1 MHSTAVGPHTTREW
15 HPWSNRQVAEH
26 IVHWDEVEGE
36 RAEEGA
42 FRSTW
47 TNLGRAAGTVTVGVN
62 RVQVDPGARST
73 PLHMEGAEEEIFFV
87 LAGSGLSWQD
97 DGDGE
102 RTYEIRAGDCL
113 VHLAGAEAHSVVAG
127 AEGIDYLAFGTR
139 AKAEYAFFPRLKAGR
154 MGMLW
159 AEMIET
165 HQWKQEL
172 ALGDPELP
180 EPSPRPQRIVNV
192 DELEE
197 EDWGQGDV
205 LVHGRDL
212 GIAAGSVLTG
222 INYNRLEPAML
233 SAPPHCHSVEE
244 EIFVIL
250 DGTGKALLGEEEHPV
265 NRGHVIARPA
275 ATRIAHAFRAGEG
288 GLTMLAYGTR
298 DRGADIVY
306 YPRSNKTYFRGVGVM
321 IRAERLDYWDG
332 EED

>member
-1 MHSTAVGPHTTREW
+1 VP
-15 HPWSNRQVAEH
+15 EH
-26 IVHWDEVEGE
+26 VVHWDEVEGD

-47 TNLGRAAGTVTVGVN
+47 TDLGRAAGSVTVGVN

-87 LAGSGLSWQD
+87 LDGSGLSWQD

-102 RTYEIRAGDCL
+102 TTYEIRAGDCL

-127 AEGIDYLAFGTR
+127 PEGIDYLAFGTR

-154 MGMLW
+154 IGVLW
-159 AEMIET
+159 TEMIPM

-172 ALGDPELP
+172 ALGDPDLP
-180 EPSPRPQRIVNV
+180 EPSPRPRRIVNI

-197 EDWGQGDV
+197 DAWGRGDV

-212 GIAAGSVLTG
+212 GVAAGSVLTG
-222 INYNRLEPAML
+222 INYNRVAAGML
-233 SAPPHCHSVEE
+233 SCPPHCHSAEE
-244 EIFVIL
+244 EIFVVL
-250 DGTGKALLGEEEHPV
+250 EGTGTVMLGDEEHQV
-265 NRGHVIARPA
+265 RRGHVVARPA
-275 ATRIAHAFRAGEG
+275 ATRVAHSFRAGDE

-298 DRGADIVY
+298 KPNDIAY

-321 IRAERLDYWDG
+321 IRAERFDYWDG
-332 EED
+332 EEE

>member
-1 MHSTAVGPHTTREW
+1 MP
-15 HPWSNRQVAEH
+15 EH
-26 IVHWDEVEGE
+26 VVHWDEVEPF
-36 RAEEGA
+36 RADEGA

-47 TNLGRAAGTVTVGVN
+47 TNLGRAAGTITVGVN

-102 RTYEIRAGDCL
+102 KTYEIGAGDCL
-113 VHLAGAEAHSVVAG
+113 VHLAGAEAHSIVAG
-127 AEGIDYLAFGTR
+127 PEGIDYLVFGTR

-159 AEMIET
+159 AGMIET
-165 HQWKQEL
+165 HQWKQED

-180 EPSPRPQRIVNV
+180 EPSPRPRGIVNI
-192 DELEE
+192 DEVEE
-197 EDWGQGDV
+197 EDWGRGDV

-212 GIAAGSVLTG
+212 GIAGGSVQTG
-222 INYNRLEPAML
+222 INYNRIEAGML
-233 SAPPHCHSVEE
+233 SAPPHHHSAEE
-244 EIFVIL
+244 EIFVML
-250 DGTGKALLGEEEHPV
+250 DGEGTALLGEEEHPL
-265 NRGHVIARPA
+265 RPGHVVARPA
-275 ATRIAHAFRAGEG
+275 AGRVAHAFRAGDA

-306 YPRSNKTYFRGVGVM
+306 YPRSDKIYFRGVGVM
-321 IRAERLDYWDG
+321 ARLEQLDYWDG
-332 EED
+332 EGD